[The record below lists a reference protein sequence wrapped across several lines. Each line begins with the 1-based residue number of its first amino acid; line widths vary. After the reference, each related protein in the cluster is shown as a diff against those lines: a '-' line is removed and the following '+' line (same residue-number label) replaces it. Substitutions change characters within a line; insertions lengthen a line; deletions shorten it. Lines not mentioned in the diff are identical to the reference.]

1 MHLKTQGTGPNLID
15 SHCHLDFAVFDNDR
29 TDVITRANAEGVEHF
44 IVLGVSV
51 EQWSKV
57 LELTQQYPQVSGT
70 VGIHPYYL
78 DAYKV
83 LSSAKRAKQLNDDL
97 SLLFESGQEPWVR
110 GIGECGIDGFVA
122 KQHENESTGL
132 DIAFQQRLFEQHIE
146 IANHLKKPL
155 VVHHRQSHH
164 LILQSFKRC
173 KPLYGGI
180 VHAFSG
186 SQNDA
191 EKYIEHG
198 FLLGCGGTITYERAQ
213 KTRQVMAEVDLSH
226 VALETDS
233 PDMPLCGMQGQRNE
247 PKNVALVASEL
258 AVLKK
263 LDVEQ
268 IAQQTTENVQRLFGL
283 TL

>member
-1 MHLKTQGTGPNLID
+1 MHLKPQSTGPILID
-15 SHCHLDFAVFDNDR
+15 SHCHLDFAVFDKDR
-29 TDVITRANAEGVEHF
+29 TEVITRANAEGVQHF

-51 EQWSKV
+51 EQWSNV
-57 LELTQQYPQVSGT
+57 HELTQQYSQVSGA
-70 VGIHPYYL
+70 VGIHPYFL

-83 LSSAKRAKQLNDDL
+83 LSSSQRTKQLNDDL
-97 SLLFESGQEPWVR
+97 SLLFEAGQTPWVR

-132 DIAFQQRLFEQHIE
+132 DITFQQRLFEQHIE
-146 IANHLKKPL
+146 IANQLKKPL

-180 VHAFSG
+180 IHAFSG

-213 KTRQVMAEVDLSH
+213 KTRQVMAEVDLKH
-226 VALETDS
+226 IVLETDS

-263 LDVEQ
+263 LGIEQ
-268 IAQQTTENVQRLFGL
+268 IAKQTTENVQRLFGL
-283 TL
+283 AL